1 MAMNT
6 KSIHIRERLKKE
18 AAANAER
25 DLAIASA
32 GDGSRTKP
40 ETLYSR
46 ADWKFHKNRLGYD
59 DVIDA
64 KGRLVA
70 TVSVMDL
77 AVSEMLQA
85 SYLEGGVPKELFI
98 LEADG
103 CWSVYVAVPWLAP
116 AKLQG
121 ALQRL
126 GQLLGRTFAFDPYH
140 LPERLEARY
149 RREAQV
155 VRESAKRTVPAADL
169 LAKLKS
175 STAAKEPKRR
185 LPSDKGM
192 AALLTQKLK
201 A

>member
-1 MAMNT
+1 M
-6 KSIHIRERLKKE
+6 KL
-18 AAANAER
+18 
-25 DLAIASA
+25 
-32 GDGSRTKP
+32 

-85 SYLEGGVPKELFI
+85 SYLEGGIPKELFI

-103 CWSVYVAVPWLAP
+103 CWSVYLGVPWLTP
-116 AKLQG
+116 ATVQA

-126 GQLLGRTFAFDPYH
+126 GTLLGRTFVFDPYR
-140 LPERLEARY
+140 LPAQLKARY
-149 RREAQV
+149 RREARAM
-155 VRESAKRTVPAADL
+155 RESAKRTVPAAAL

-175 STAAKEPKRR
+175 RAAKEPKRR
-185 LPSDKGM
+185 LPSDKRM